1 MTAERDGKS
10 RRTGQPDLLASLP
23 DERPPAS
30 QPAPGIDPASIE
42 ELLTEVQDL
51 RNEFAGLKEAVSA
64 ERLAPVTLEELREQL
79 AGLRQ
84 LDSAE
89 RPAPVTPEALEAW
102 DDKLVTR
109 VAEAADTPGEDE
121 VVARLGRIKEKLA
134 ELTATVRRLNAKL
147 SSIGN
152 ERAAA
157 RTADTPG
164 EDAAAAR
171 IERIEET
178 AAKAESP
185 AERIDG
191 EPESTADR
199 VAAEIKGMKNVV
211 KHALLTPRNPARS
224 MDYRAERRRT
234 RAPINTQS
242 WPGHGHYE
250 GQYRKGKPAG
260 WSVYTTE
267 SDKRYE
273 GNWTN
278 DCLSE
283 SDGTKAILLIRDT
296 PPKEMYVLNM
306 SRMKGSRLWGSRLH
320 RACVV

>member
-10 RRTGQPDLLASLP
+10 RRSGQPDLLASLP

-134 ELTATVRRLNAKL
+134 EVTATVRRLNAKL

-199 VAAEIKGMKNVV
+199 VAAEIKGMKNTDTRMDTGLATMRAQVIQQSRRADPILEV
-211 KHALLTPRNPARS
+211 IKTRVAGPRFGLPMVLAGLIVLVFGMLIESRIHIL
-224 MDYRAERRRT
+224 YR
-234 RAPINTQS
+234 
-242 WPGHGHYE
+242 WL
-250 GQYRKGKPAG
+250 
-260 WSVYTTE
+260 
-267 SDKRYE
+267 
-273 GNWTN
+273 WT
-278 DCLSE
+278 
-283 SDGTKAILLIRDT
+283 G
-296 PPKEMYVLNM
+296 
-306 SRMKGSRLWGSRLH
+306 
-320 RACVV
+320 